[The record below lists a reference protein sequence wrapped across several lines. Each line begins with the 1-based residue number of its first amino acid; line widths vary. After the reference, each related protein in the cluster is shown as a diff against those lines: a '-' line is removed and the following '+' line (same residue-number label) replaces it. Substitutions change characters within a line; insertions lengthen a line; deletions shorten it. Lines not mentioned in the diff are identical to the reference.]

1 MIWVSLAAAAF
12 VKKKS
17 LARQMLW
24 IDEQCFYTVNG
35 KHSVYLHSDTVM
47 LYPFHMS
54 HVHKSVKSCV
64 FFKHYVQKWVVNY
77 RASREGDSA
86 VLQAYGKTDWGWII
100 DASHFCLPV
109 DACQWGMLATNSVS
123 VYFEYKV
130 SILF

>member
-1 MIWVSLAAAAF
+1 
-12 VKKKS
+12 
-17 LARQMLW
+17 MLW

-54 HVHKSVKSCV
+54 HVILRKSVKSCV

-77 RASREGDSA
+77 RASRE
-86 VLQAYGKTDWGWII
+86 AYGKTDWGWII

-109 DACQWGMLATNSVS
+109 DACQWGVLATNSVS